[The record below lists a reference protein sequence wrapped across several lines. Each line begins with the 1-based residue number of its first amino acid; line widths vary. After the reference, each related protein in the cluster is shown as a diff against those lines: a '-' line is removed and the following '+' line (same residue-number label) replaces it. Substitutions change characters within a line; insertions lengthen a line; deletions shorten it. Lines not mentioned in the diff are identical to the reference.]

1 MARRSPSISIETP
14 KPTFWIE
21 NKPEGTP
28 PAEVLLLMLGWRE
41 DEEGDKDKVFYHGYY
56 SEKLNI
62 FLETSGLALEEEA
75 TITHYHIVH
84 DEKGK
89 IISMS

>member
-1 MARRSPSISIETP
+1 MPRRSPSISIEVP
-14 KPTFWIE
+14 KPTDWIE

-41 DEEGDKDKVFYHGYY
+41 IEEDEKVQVFYTGYF

-84 DEKGK
+84 DEKGN
-89 IISMS
+89 IISMT